1 MIAHTNRGKKGLDN
15 VRNCE
20 HYVSMKRSQ
29 QRTGGLSLHI
39 THEIKTQLTQNNTTI
54 TALSHQTGLRRP
66 LLSQRL
72 NNHSPLTLAELDK
85 IAQALGTSPTVII
98 ANAEQRRNAFA
109 SSELV
114 DDSRSPSTAQ

>member
-1 MIAHTNRGKKGLDN
+1 
-15 VRNCE
+15 
-20 HYVSMKRSQ
+20 MKRSQ

-114 DDSRSPSTAQ
+114 DDSRSPSAAQ

>member
-1 MIAHTNRGKKGLDN
+1 MPTFGEIEKRGKTYR
-15 VRNCE
+15 VR
-20 HYVSMKRSQ
+20 YRDPSYTLPGPKPR
-29 QRTGGLSLHI
+29 
-39 THEIKTQLTQNNTTI
+39 I

>member
-1 MIAHTNRGKKGLDN
+1 MT
-15 VRNCE
+15 
-20 HYVSMKRSQ
+20 RSQ

-39 THEIKTQLTQNNTTI
+39 THEIKTQNNTTI

-114 DDSRSPSTAQ
+114 DDSQSPSTAQ

>member
-1 MIAHTNRGKKGLDN
+1 MT
-15 VRNCE
+15 
-20 HYVSMKRSQ
+20 RSQ
-29 QRTGGLSLHI
+29 QRTGTGGLSLHI
-39 THEIKTQLTQNNTTI
+39 THEIKTQLTQTHTTI

-114 DDSRSPSTAQ
+114 DDSRSPSIAQ